1 MVRINA
7 VFDED
12 MIEEIDRMGK
22 ENRKS
27 RSALLRE
34 AAERL
39 IEEYRRQKEE
49 EMRKAKVG
57 QAIAVQDRLRRKA
70 KKWDGISELRR
81 RRESRS

>member
-22 ENRKS
+22 ESRKS

-39 IEEYRRQKEE
+39 IEEYRRQKDEA
-49 EMRKAKVG
+49 MRKEKVRE
-57 QAIAVQDRLRRKA
+57 AIAVQDRLRRKS

-81 RRESRS
+81 LRESRS

>member
-12 MIEEIDRMGK
+12 TIDKIDRIGK
-22 ENRKS
+22 EKRKS

-39 IEEYRRQKEE
+39 IEEYRRQKDEA
-49 EMRKAKVG
+49 MRKEKVA
-57 QAIAVQDRLRRKA
+57 QAITVQDRLRRKSE
-70 KKWDGISELRR
+70 KWDGVSELRR
-81 RRESRS
+81 WRESRS